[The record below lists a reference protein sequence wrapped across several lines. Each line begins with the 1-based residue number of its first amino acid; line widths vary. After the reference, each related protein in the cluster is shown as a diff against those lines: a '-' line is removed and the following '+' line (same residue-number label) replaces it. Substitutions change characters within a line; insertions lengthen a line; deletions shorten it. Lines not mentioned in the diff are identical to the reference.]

1 MSTSRTSRRR
11 RQSMWRNW
19 PQRGSD
25 GWLSIYEY
33 SICMYVYVCR
43 CMYACMSVCMHVCV
57 YVCIH
62 TYIHTYIYI
71 YMFYVCAYTGV
82 FAHEYAYLCV
92 CVCVYT
98 YICIYVCIYIYI
110 YLDRYSTFALL
121 HKCVESIGTVRC
133 KSICVHRSLLPT
145 YKHTQ
150 RRVSTLTLWQV

>member
-57 YVCIH
+57 YVCMY

-71 YMFYVCAYTGV
+71 YIYVYVCAYTGV

-92 CVCVYT
+92 CMYIYT
-98 YICIYVCIYIYI
+98 YIYIYI
-110 YLDRYSTFALL
+110 FGLL
-121 HKCVESIGTVRC
+121 FYFCVV
-133 KSICVHRSLLPT
+133 
-145 YKHTQ
+145 TQ
-150 RRVSTLTLWQV
+150 VCRVYRNSTLKKHMCTSFTIAHVQAYSETGEHINPVAGLNKRRS